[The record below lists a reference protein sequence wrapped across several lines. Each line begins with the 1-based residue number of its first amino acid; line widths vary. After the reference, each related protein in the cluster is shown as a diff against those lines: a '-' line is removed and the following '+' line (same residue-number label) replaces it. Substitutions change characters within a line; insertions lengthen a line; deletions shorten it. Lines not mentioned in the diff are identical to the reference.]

1 MPKHRE
7 ESIAVELAKTF
18 SADKKKLVK
27 KSNTED
33 TT

>member
-18 SADKKKLVK
+18 SADKKKTGKKVK
-27 KSNTED
+27 H
-33 TT
+33 